1 MLATARLG
9 LYWARPRGLGLVLRH
24 MQIGEFLDRP
34 AISMRASASSK
45 KKTLAVIAEIAARN
59 FGLDAGDVLDALA
72 EREAAGSTGVGYGVA
87 VPHARL
93 EGLQRMRGVFVR
105 LEQPVDYDAV
115 DDQPV
120 DLLFALFAPKDAG
133 AEHLRA
139 LARVSRLL
147 RQFEL
152 REQLRNAQST
162 DAIYALLVQDL
173 SARPA
178 A

>member
-1 MLATARLG
+1 MN
-9 LYWARPRGLGLVLRH
+9 
-24 MQIGEFLDRP
+24 IGELLDRT
-34 AISMRASASSK
+34 AISARVSAANK
-45 KKTLAVIAEIAARN
+45 KKALAVISEIAARN
-59 FGLDAGDVLDALA
+59 FGLEPGDVLDALI
-72 EREAAGSTGVGYGVA
+72 EREAAGSTGVGHGVA

-93 EGLQRMRGVFVR
+93 EGLQRMRGIFVR
-105 LEQPVDYDAV
+105 LEQPVEFQSV

-120 DLLFALFAPKDAG
+120 DLLFALFAPKNAG

-147 RQFEL
+147 RQGEL
-152 REQLRNAQST
+152 REQLRKARSA
-162 DAIYALLVQDL
+162 DAVHALLVQDI

>member
-1 MLATARLG
+1 MN
-9 LYWARPRGLGLVLRH
+9 
-24 MQIGEFLDRP
+24 IGELLDRT
-34 AISMRASASSK
+34 AISARVSATNK
-45 KKTLAVIAEIAARN
+45 KKALAVIAEIAARN
-59 FGLDAGDVLDALA
+59 FGLEPAEVLEALT
-72 EREAAGSTGVGYGVA
+72 EREAAGSTGVGHGVA

-105 LEQPVDYDAV
+105 LEQPVEFESV

-120 DLLFALFAPKDAG
+120 DLLFALFAPKNAG

-139 LARVSRLL
+139 LAKVSRVL
-147 RQFEL
+147 RQGDL
-152 REQLRNAQST
+152 REQLRKARSA
-162 DAIYALLVQDL
+162 DAVHALLVQDM